1 MTVEEVRRIEGG
13 VTVTAGGLVGAR
25 GGVTGKVLA
34 FVGGVCACHA
44 MMLALHFGV
53 EVSLS
58 DSEFWLMPRLWFI
71 ASISDWG
78 HFSKGMVLQSGSAG
92 VVEAGGRLVGEAR
105 AARAAKRLVSVAM
118 ESVGLELVRLVAVVG
133 WSVERSMMESR
144 QLLAC

>member
-1 MTVEEVRRIEGG
+1 MEEVRRIEGG

-44 MMLALHFGV
+44 MTLALYFGV
-53 EVSLS
+53 EVSSS
-58 DSEFWLMPRLWFI
+58 DSEFRLMPRLWFI

-78 HFSKGMVLQSGSAG
+78 HFSKGVVLQSGSVG

-105 AARAAKRLVSVAM
+105 AAKRLVLVVM
-118 ESVGLELVRLVAVVG
+118 ESVGSELVRLVAVVG
-133 WSVERSMMESR
+133 WSVERSIMESR
-144 QLLAC
+144 